1 MLMQLLFGAASTTV
15 GQVVAY
21 PLQLIRTRLQADKGG
36 NLRKYSGMVDCF
48 KQSYSLGGFLGLYR
62 GIGPN
67 LLKSIPSISISYAV
81 FETCSNYFHG
91 MVI

>member
-1 MLMQLLFGAASTTV
+1 M
-15 GQVVAY
+15 GQAVAY

-36 NLRKYSGMVDCF
+36 ALRKYDGMLDCWR
-48 KQSYSLGGFLGLYR
+48 QSYKAGGFFGMYR

-81 FETCSNYFHG
+81 FETCSNHFHG